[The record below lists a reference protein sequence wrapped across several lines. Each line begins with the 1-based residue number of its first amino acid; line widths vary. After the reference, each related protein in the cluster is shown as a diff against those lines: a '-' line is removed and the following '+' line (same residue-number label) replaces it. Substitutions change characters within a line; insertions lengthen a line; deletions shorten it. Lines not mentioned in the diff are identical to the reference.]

1 MGELDPRRGA
11 LAANEG
17 GDASE
22 RRNVIVFP
30 DARIRGRDT
39 PTRLYSRGLHE
50 HKSGA
55 CRGAAA
61 EMDQVPIID
70 EAILGRILAHGR
82 YTDAIAQRDLTN
94 RERSKEHNRKIT
106 APYFR
111 SRIDSHH
118 HASMRQILVGFIA
131 ALIAHAASDNGVDLN
146 SKGLDSYRAGRYEE
160 AETWYR
166 KAIEAFTP
174 DQRLGRAMAKENLG
188 VTLRAEGRLAEARDL
203 LETSVKEIQE
213 LAGADALETAQAI
226 SNLAAIYWSSSDL
239 QKAGELA
246 AQAEAI
252 YASRSGLRLTDRANN
267 RQILSSVY
275 LGQRRYRD
283 ALNLLR
289 DSIEFGDDRMKA
301 TSYGNLAAASLGLGE
316 IEQAEG
322 YARQG
327 LELADRALPAD
338 HPYRAVL
345 LNNLAQTCRFSGN
358 YLEAETHYRA
368 ALAIW
373 EKRLG
378 PEHPDVGRGLMN
390 LAAFYHERG
399 REAGAEQLYLRA
411 ATLLEKDDPVLALV
425 ARSELADVLRT
436 QLRYTESE
444 KLARRTLRLMEGALA
459 HDDPRLIRALTN
471 WATLLNETK
480 RSAEAAKVLA
490 QTSRSLR

>member
-1 MGELDPRRGA
+1 MRQGISVTERDGAWRNRLPTAFRFGNRTAALPGAPNTGLSPRVGELDPRRGA

-17 GDASE
+17 RDASE
-22 RRNVIVFP
+22 RSNVIVFP
-30 DARIRGRDT
+30 DPGIPRRDS
-39 PTRLYSRGLHE
+39 PTRFHRRGLHE
-50 HKSGA
+50 YQSRA
-55 CRGAAA
+55 SSSAAA
-61 EMDQVPIID
+61 EMDEVPIVYI
-70 EAILGRILAHGR
+70 AVFGGILTHGR
-82 YTDAIAQRDLTN
+82 YTDAIAQGDLTN
-94 RERSKEHNRKIT
+94 REGSKEHNRKIT
-106 APYFR
+106 APY
-111 SRIDSHH
+111 SGSSINSHH
-118 HASMRQILVGFIA
+118 HASMRQILIGFMA
-131 ALIAHAASDNGVDLN
+131 ALIAHASSDNGIELN

-160 AETWYR
+160 AEAWYR
-166 KAIEAFTP
+166 KAVEAFTS

-188 VTLRAEGRLAEARDL
+188 VTLRSEGRLAEAREL
-203 LETSVKEIQE
+203 LESSVKEIQE
-213 LAGADALETAQAI
+213 LAGADALETAQAV

-246 AQAEAI
+246 ARAEAI
-252 YASRSGLRLTDRANN
+252 YAARSGLRLTDRANN

-316 IEQAEG
+316 IAEAEA

-327 LELADRALPAD
+327 LELADRALPTD

-345 LNNLAQTCRFSGN
+345 LNNLAQACRFSGK

-399 REAGAEQLYLRA
+399 RESGAEQLYLRA
-411 ATLLEKDDPVLALV
+411 ATILETADPALV
-425 ARSELADVLRT
+425 LVTR
-436 QLRYTESE
+436 
-444 KLARRTLRLMEGALA
+444 
-459 HDDPRLIRALTN
+459 
-471 WATLLNETK
+471 
-480 RSAEAAKVLA
+480 
-490 QTSRSLR
+490 